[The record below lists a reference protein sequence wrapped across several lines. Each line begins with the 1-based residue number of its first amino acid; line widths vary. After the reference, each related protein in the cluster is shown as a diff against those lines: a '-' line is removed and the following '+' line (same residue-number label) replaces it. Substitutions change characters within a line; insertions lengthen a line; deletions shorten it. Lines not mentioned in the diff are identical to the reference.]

1 MLTCKGLVQVGSDG
15 SATKLPDFT
24 ALSSQLAKATP
35 SSTSLSAYTPAN
47 TAAQSCPTV
56 DASWSASSNLPPIAN
71 PDTCSCMLSSL
82 SCIAKSGLT
91 GNRTAEIFDYICGAD
106 KNACNGINANATTG
120 TYGAYSMCNAYE
132 KLSFVINAYYND
144 NKKAASACDFNGDAK
159 TVSASSGSNCSSVLS
174 AAGTAGT
181 GSVTAVPTGS
191 GSGSGT
197 GSGSSSSQSTTKSA
211 AGATTIPRF
220 DMGLLQLGVYIVT
233 ATLVGAGM
241 VLL

>member
-1 MLTCKGLVQVGSDG
+1 MLG
-15 SATKLPDFT
+15 
-24 ALSSQLAKATP
+24 
-35 SSTSLSAYTPAN
+35 
-47 TAAQSCPTV
+47 
-56 DASWSASSNLPPIAN
+56 
-71 PDTCSCMLSSL
+71 SL
-82 SCIAKSGLT
+82 SCIAKTGLS

-106 KNACNGINANATTG
+106 KNACIGINANATTG
-120 TYGAYSMCNAYE
+120 TYGAYSMCNAYQ
-132 KLSFVINAYYND
+132 KLSFAINAYYND

-191 GSGSGT
+191 GGSGGSGT

-211 AGATTIPRF
+211 AGATTVPRF

-233 ATLVGAGM
+233 AILVGAGT

>member
-1 MLTCKGLVQVGSDG
+1 MVQVGSDG

-24 ALSSQLAKATP
+24 ALSKQLAKATP
-35 SSTSLSAYTPAN
+35 RSTALTAYTPAN
-47 TAAQSCPTV
+47 TAAQSCPKV
-56 DASWSASSNLPPIAN
+56 DSSWSASSKLPPIAN
-71 PDTCSCMLSSL
+71 PDTCTCMLSSL
-82 SCIAKSGLT
+82 SCVAKTGLS

-106 KNACNGINANATTG
+106 KNACIGINANATTG
-120 TYGAYSMCNAYE
+120 TYGAYSMCNAYQ
-132 KLSFVINAYYND
+132 KLSFAINAYYNN

-159 TVSASSGSNCSSVLS
+159 TVSASSASNCSSVLS

-191 GSGSGT
+191 GGSSGSGT
-197 GSGSSSSQSTTKSA
+197 GSGSSSSQSTTQSA

-220 DMGLLQLGVYIVT
+220 DVGLLQLGVYIVT